1 MEWIKVPMG
10 TNPLYKQPRLALEP
24 HEAKV
29 LASAFEQ
36 PLKDA
41 QAELHD
47 LKVLRDRGEETTR
60 QQDYRYLILEE
71 IIDFVG
77 EFIPMANEID
87 K

>member
-1 MEWIKVPMG
+1 MG
-10 TNPLYKQPRLALEP
+10 TNPIYKQPRLVLEP

-41 QAELHD
+41 QSELHD
-47 LKVLRDRGEETTR
+47 LKVLRGRGEETTR

-71 IIDFVG
+71 IIDIVG
-77 EFIPMANEID
+77 QFIPMANEMD

>member
-10 TNPLYKQPRLALEP
+10 TNPLYKQARLALEP

-36 PLKDA
+36 PLKDF
-41 QAELHD
+41 QAEHYD
-47 LKVLRDRGEETTR
+47 LKAVRDRGDETTR
-60 QQDYRYLILEE
+60 EQDYRQLLLEE

-77 EFIPMANEID
+77 EFIKVVGDEVD
-87 K
+87 

>member
-36 PLKDA
+36 PLKDYYKEFEA
-41 QAELHD
+41 LQTA
-47 LKVLRDRGEETTR
+47 RDQGEDTTR
-60 QQDYRYLILEE
+60 QQDYRHLLLEE
-71 IIDFVG
+71 IIGFVSQFV
-77 EFIPMANEID
+77 ELADEMD

>member
-10 TNPLYKQPRLALEP
+10 TDPLYKQARLALEP

-36 PLKDA
+36 PLKDF
-41 QAELHD
+41 QSELSD
-47 LKVLRDRGEETTR
+47 LKAVRDRGDETTR
-60 QQDYRYLILEE
+60 QQDYRQLILEE
-71 IIDFVG
+71 IIDIVG
-77 EFIPMANEID
+77 QFIPMANEMD